1 MRLNKSLLAF
11 SRLIHVYVSMALL
24 SLMIFFSITG
34 ITLNHP
40 QWFAEQEAE
49 VKEVELII
57 AQNLLSLES
66 QGSLIDFL
74 ASERYIKG
82 NKLSIEREDEE
93 LFISDKGPGRYLS
106 LTIDLA
112 SGEAFIE
119 ATDYGYWALLNDLH
133 KGRNSGDFW
142 RFIIDL
148 SAALMILFSLT
159 GFILALAQRRMSKT
173 VSLSIISTLLIIGI
187 YFIWV

>member
-106 LTIDLA
+106 LTVDLI

>member
-1 MRLNKSLLAF
+1 MRINKPLLAF

-40 QWFAEQEAE
+40 QWFAEQEAKVTE
-49 VKEVELII
+49 AEFNISHD
-57 AQNLLSLES
+57 LLSLDS
-66 QGSLIDFL
+66 QGRLIDFL
-74 ASERYIKG
+74 VSERYIKG
-82 NKLSIEREDEE
+82 NKLSIEREEEE

-106 LTIDLA
+106 LTVDLT
-112 SGEAFIE
+112 SGEAFVE

-133 KGRNSGDFW
+133 KGRNSGGFW

-173 VSLSIISTLLIIGI
+173 VSLSIISTLLIVGV

>member
-1 MRLNKSLLAF
+1 MRLNKSFLAF

-40 QWFAEQEAE
+40 QWFADQEAE
-49 VKEVELII
+49 VLAADLII
-57 AQNLLSLES
+57 PLELLAPNS
-66 QGSLIDFL
+66 QGKLISFL
-74 ASERYIKG
+74 LAERYING
-82 NKLSIEREDEE
+82 NKLSLEREDEE

-106 LTIDLA
+106 LTIDLT
-112 SGEAFIE
+112 SGEAFKE
-119 ATDYGYWALLNDLH
+119 ATDYGYWALFNDLH
-133 KGRNSGDFW
+133 KGRNSGGFW

-148 SAALMILFSLT
+148 SAVLMILFSLT
-159 GFILALAQRRMSKT
+159 GFILALAQRRMFRT

-187 YFIWV
+187 YFTWV

>member
-1 MRLNKSLLAF
+1 MRINKPLLAF

-40 QWFAEQEAE
+40 QWFAEQEAKVTE
-49 VKEVELII
+49 AEFII
-57 AQNLLSLES
+57 SHDLLSLDS
-66 QGSLIDFL
+66 QGRLIDFL
-74 ASERYIKG
+74 VSERYIKG
-82 NKLSIEREDEE
+82 NKLSIEREEEE

-106 LTIDLA
+106 LTVDLT
-112 SGEAFIE
+112 SGEAFVE

-133 KGRNSGDFW
+133 KGRNSGGFW

-173 VSLSIISTLLIIGI
+173 VSLSIISTLLIVGV

>member
-1 MRLNKSLLAF
+1 MRLNKSFLAF

-40 QWFAEQEAE
+40 QWFAELEAE
-49 VKEVELII
+49 VVAADFSIPDELLPLQ
-57 AQNLLSLES
+57 AQ
-66 QGSLIDFL
+66 GKLINYL
-74 ASERYIKG
+74 QEAGHIKG
-82 NKLSIEREDEE
+82 SKLSVEREDEE

-119 ATDYGYWALLNDLH
+119 ATDYGYWALFNDLH

-148 SAALMILFSLT
+148 SAVLMILFSLT
-159 GFILALAQRRMSKT
+159 GFVLALAQRRMVRT
-173 VSLSIISTLLIIGI
+173 VTLSIISTLLVVGI
-187 YFIWV
+187 YFTWV

>member
-74 ASERYIKG
+74 VTERFIKG

-106 LTIDLA
+106 LTIDLV